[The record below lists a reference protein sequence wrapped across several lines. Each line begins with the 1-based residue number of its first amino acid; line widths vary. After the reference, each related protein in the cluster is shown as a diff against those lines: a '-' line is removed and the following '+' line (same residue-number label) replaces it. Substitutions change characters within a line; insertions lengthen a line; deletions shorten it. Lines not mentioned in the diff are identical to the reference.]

1 MLQRQGLNIKEN
13 HQVLTKFSCIE
24 KVQKWRYIR
33 VIPKSL
39 KNTENSKE
47 NLGLG
52 IMMILISLINNKA
65 YKYFCFLFFLTNY
78 KGAFGIYNKFY
89 YLPHQKNS
97 YLWRMPAPKIL
108 DR

>member
-13 HQVLTKFSCIE
+13 HQVLTKFLCIK

-47 NLGLG
+47 NLGLR
-52 IMMILISLINNKA
+52 IIIILISLINNKA
-65 YKYFCFLFFLTNY
+65 YKYFHFLFFLINY
-78 KGAFGIYNKFY
+78 EGAFEIYNKF
-89 YLPHQKNS
+89 
-97 YLWRMPAPKIL
+97 
-108 DR
+108 